1 MRPEIDKPL
10 SPLDSLLQSLSD
22 PTPTPWGLT
31 VGQTVGIF
39 VVAAVLLVG
48 WIIVRVVLRLGEI
61 LFRIGCVVLVVFICG
76 IISFVAIYNLT
87 NAAAR

>member
-1 MRPEIDKPL
+1 M
-10 SPLDSLLQSLSD
+10 SPLDALLQSLSD

-39 VVAAVLLVG
+39 AIAFALFIG

-61 LFRIGCVVLVVFICG
+61 LFRIGCIVLVVFICG
-76 IISFVAIYNLT
+76 IVSFVAIYNLT
-87 NAAAR
+87 NAAGK